1 MKGDGVPDVPI
12 FVRGLEDGREVLRA
26 RLAQGI
32 APRRQVRDA
41 GFKPVALRTATLV
54 HDGVEL
60 TFEVARMHAA
70 HHRLAGVAR
79 AAGPVDLVRQRLA
92 AYAVVT
98 SERGV
103 LLTQL
108 SRETGRPGLWILP
121 GGGVEAGEAPDA
133 AAARE
138 VWEEAGQRISDARL
152 WDVSSSHRVGDGRE
166 GTVEDFHAVRLIY
179 SARCDEPS
187 EPTVH
192 DVGGSTQHAAWFAA
206 ADVVDPTSDGYPSGG
221 MAPWALESVR
231 QVLGQAG

>member
-12 FVRGLEDGREVLRA
+12 HVRGVEGGREVLRA
-26 RLAQGI
+26 RLQQGL
-32 APRRQVRDA
+32 APRRQVREA
-41 GFKPVALRTATLV
+41 GFKPVALTAAALV
-54 HDGVEL
+54 DDGVEL
-60 TFEVARMHAA
+60 TFEVLRMHAS
-70 HHRLAGVAR
+70 HHRLAGVVR
-79 AAGPVDLVRQRLA
+79 PAGPVDLVRQRLA

-98 SERGV
+98 SSRGV

-121 GGGVEAGEAPDA
+121 GGGVDAGEGPDA

-138 VWEEAGQRISDARL
+138 VWEEAGQRIDGLRL
-152 WDVSSSHRVGDGRE
+152 WDVSSSHRVGEGRD

-179 SARCDEPS
+179 SARCEQPS

-206 ADVVDPTSDGYPSGG
+206 SDVVDPTSEGYPSGG
-221 MAPWALESVR
+221 MAPWALEAVR
-231 QVLGQAG
+231 QVLGARP